1 MAFVNSALVI
11 LNQPTGFWESILNAF
26 KGATGTYIL
35 AVILLA
41 VILRLL
47 FSLVDVIN
55 KRLTAKNT
63 AIQTKMNPELEA
75 VKKKYAN
82 DPKMLQQKQSEIY
95 KKYQFNMMGSC
106 LPMLIVM
113 ILQFTVFL
121 TLWNSLQAVSNY
133 NIANQ
138 YQEMKN
144 IYASVLAI
152 NEITVEE
159 GELSVE
165 KLYNEEGLTKISIKI
180 LDGKEKSLEIT
191 CSNEETGETKQRT
204 AEYKKLKNKE
214 IYRLATLYGGLE
226 EPKKEEPEDEVT
238 AKEVTLTEFQTVIK
252 ELAEEMVKDYY
263 LETQEGFL
271 WIKNIYK
278 AESPAS
284 PTITLDDVRK
294 NLPKYYSEEEAKDE
308 NELDVNENKMDY
320 EGKLFPAVVAKIDQ
334 TNVHNGYYILTII
347 AVLTS
352 VLSLWLSNFLMRNKN
367 APAQKQPWLMY
378 VIMPLI
384 MGIFTFTYTSLFAIY
399 IIVGQ
404 LMMLLLTPLTTLVVK
419 KWNKVSDDKK
429 KDKNIIE
436 VDYRRKDF

>member
-1 MAFVNSALVI
+1 MAFVNTLVI

-41 VILRLL
+41 VIVRLL
-47 FSLVDVIN
+47 FSLVDIIN

-82 DPKMLQQKQSEIY
+82 DPKILQQKQSEIY

-144 IYASVLAI
+144 IYASVISI
-152 NEITVEE
+152 NDNKDLEDLNNI
-159 GELSVE
+159 E
-165 KLYNEEGLTKISIKI
+165 KLYNDGYTKISIEI
-180 LDGKEKSLEIT
+180 ENGEEKSLKIT
-191 CSNEETGETKQRT
+191 CTNEETGAIETRT
-204 AEYKKLKNKE
+204 AEYKKLSNKE
-214 IYRLATLYGGLE
+214 IYDLALLYGGLE
-226 EPKKEEPEDEVT
+226 EETEEEPEVT
-238 AKEVTLTEFQTVIK
+238 AKEVELTEFQTVIK
-252 ELAEEMVKDYY
+252 NLAEEMVKDYY
-263 LETQEGFL
+263 MDTQEGFL

-278 AESPAS
+278 AESPTS
-284 PTITLDDVRK
+284 PMFTESEVKSYLS
-294 NLPKYYSEEEAKDE
+294 KYYSAEEAEEEKT
-308 NELDVNENKMDY
+308 NDY
-320 EGKLFPAVVAKIDQ
+320 EGKIFPAIVAKIDQ
-334 TNVHNGYYILTII
+334 SNVHNGYYILTII
-347 AVLTS
+347 AVISS

-384 MGIFTFTYTSLFAIY
+384 MGIFTFMYTSLFAIY

-404 LMMLLLTPLTTLVVK
+404 LMMLLLTPLTTLIVK
-419 KWNKVSDDKK
+419 KWNKVSEDKK
-429 KDKNIIE
+429 KDKSIVE
-436 VDYRRKDF
+436 VDYRRKGF

>member
-1 MAFVNSALVI
+1 MAFINSALVI

-41 VILRLL
+41 VIVRLL
-47 FSLVDVIN
+47 FSLVDIIN
-55 KRLTAKNT
+55 KRLTAKNS

-75 VKKKYAN
+75 VKKKYSN

-121 TLWNSLQAVSNY
+121 TLWNSLQAVSNF

-152 NEITVEE
+152 NEMDDSGDLNNVEYWYDQDYT
-159 GELSVE
+159 
-165 KLYNEEGLTKISIKI
+165 KLSIKI
-180 LDGKEKSLEIT
+180 VDGEEKSLEVI
-191 CSNEETGETKQRT
+191 CAKEEGPYRKVT
-204 AEYKKLKNKE
+204 AEYKKLSNEE
-214 IYRLATLYGGLE
+214 IYRLATTYGGLE
-226 EPKKEEPEDEVT
+226 EPQEETPEDEVT
-238 AKEVTLTEFQTVIK
+238 TKEVTLTEFQTAIK
-252 ELAEEMVKDYY
+252 DLAEEMVKDYY

-278 AESPAS
+278 AESPANPMFTVDEVKGYLS
-284 PTITLDDVRK
+284 
-294 NLPKYYSEEEAKDE
+294 KYYTTEEAQE
-308 NELDVNENKMDY
+308 EQANDY
-320 EGKLFPAVVAKIDQ
+320 EGKLFPAVVAQIDQ
-334 TNVHNGYYILTII
+334 SNVHNGYYILTII
-347 AVLTS
+347 TVLTS

-384 MGIFTFTYTSLFAIY
+384 MGIFTFMYTSLFAIY

-419 KWNKVSDDKK
+419 KWNKVDENKK
-429 KDKNIIE
+429 KDKNIVE
-436 VDYRRKDF
+436 VDYRRKGF